1 MSKYSI
7 IAVIF
12 AFVIIA
18 LIPASARDI
27 NLGDTVYIGE
37 QHLNLT
43 NALLEAYVNEPWRA
57 TSNDYPA
64 ELRYNSR
71 VCWWRYGPWRDAGE
85 WQGSAFTPDGC
96 APISDSYM
104 DFTVERAYFQE
115 RTGKWYVAD
124 KNLQPLRV
132 FFIVEDPTPIT
143 TVPTTVPTTAVPTTV
158 PTTTVPTIVPT
169 TTVPTTVPT
178 TVLTTIVTTATPDP
192 VIKLLEE
199 QNKKIEEQNKKL
211 EELNKTISQQSQELA
226 EQTDVLTQIIN
237 FFKNMFG
244 WK

>member
-1 MSKYSI
+1 MSKYFI

-18 LIPASARDI
+18 VMPASSRDL

-43 NALLEAYVNEPWRA
+43 NALLEAYINEPWRA

-71 VCWWRYGPWRDAGE
+71 VCWWRYGTWTDPAM
-85 WQGSAFTPDGC
+85 GSAFQPDNC

-115 RTGKWYVAD
+115 RMGKWYVAD

-143 TVPTTVPTTAVPTTV
+143 TVPTIV

-169 TTVPTTVPT
+169 T
-178 TVLTTIVTTATPDP
+178 VLTTILTTATPDP

-211 EELNKTISQQSQELA
+211 EELNKTISQQNQELA
-226 EQTDVLTQIIN
+226 EQTDILTQIIN